1 MVCAVTLIACNSGE
15 EAVESVDPTAATSP
29 LQTTVPASSTT
40 ATPLATTAASIAG
53 STDVVPTPPSTR
65 TPLPDVDSVFQ
76 TLLAQIPDRDSS
88 LELLLAVNFE
98 RAAAGLDLPDRT
110 TDPENWYRA
119 LSLDPDGPF
128 ARSLVISTP
137 QIDQWRAEVGFSVPD
152 ELGEARVQ
160 DRDGSLD
167 LHLVDVDAAAIDRA
181 VRTEPVWSD
190 VLIDAEV
197 AGIPYY
203 TWGEVDMSI
212 ATQTATHEWVE
223 GGYMA
228 VSDHVVL
235 RTMNEDLFLDSLTVT
250 PGRSLA
256 DNPDVALILDSFAEH
271 QVYSMA
277 LTNDMPLLEQHGYE
291 RLMVLPYRLLGTGQ
305 AFQDD
310 RRQTV
315 LAYVHDDQD
324 TAIENAARLDAI
336 LTNEVGSQNV
346 PYTDKFASYDIAVDG
361 VLVSV
366 VLDMGSTGIGYWL
379 ESLLR
384 EDPLYWA
391 DASTADSG

>member
-1 MVCAVTLIACNSGE
+1 
-15 EAVESVDPTAATSP
+15 
-29 LQTTVPASSTT
+29 
-40 ATPLATTAASIAG
+40 
-53 STDVVPTPPSTR
+53 
-65 TPLPDVDSVFQ
+65 
-76 TLLAQIPDRDSS
+76 
-88 LELLLAVNFE
+88 
-98 RAAAGLDLPDRT
+98 
-110 TDPENWYRA
+110 
-119 LSLDPDGPF
+119 
-128 ARSLVISTP
+128 
-137 QIDQWRAEVGFSVPD
+137 
-152 ELGEARVQ
+152 
-160 DRDGSLD
+160 
-167 LHLVDVDAAAIDRA
+167 
-181 VRTEPVWSD
+181 
-190 VLIDAEV
+190 
-197 AGIPYY
+197 
-203 TWGEVDMSI
+203 
-212 ATQTATHEWVE
+212 
-223 GGYMA
+223 MA